1 VELVEQEHLM
11 QLQEQ
16 QHLTLVVE
24 VVEQV
29 KEKLLLLQHLV
40 ALVELVVV
48 ELVVAQE
55 YQEQHQLQFQEQL
68 ILEVVVV
75 DLETQ
80 QGKMLLIE
88 EEQQVVQVS

>member
-1 VELVEQEHLM
+1 M